1 MGRRHQLRG
10 IVAENQKLSE
20 RDRRTLK
27 RIVSKNH
34 RTAAAKVTTELTIRL
49 KTLFS
54 QIESPARAL
63 QIQQPR
69 YSCNCE
75 SFDY

>member
-34 RTAAAKVTTELTIRL
+34 RTAAAEVTVQLTIHL
-49 KTLFS
+49 KTIFP
-54 QIESPARAL
+54 QK
-63 QIQQPR
+63 QFD
-69 YSCNCE
+69 E
-75 SFDY
+75 SFTNPTSTVKLQL